1 MKASKLKELT
11 DEELTQR
18 ERDLVEQLFR
28 PRFQHATGQ
37 LDNPLSIRNIRKDIA
52 RIKTVLRE
60 RELSQK
66 GKIHKSKNANRK
78 KSSPE

>member
-1 MKASKLKELT
+1 MKASKLRELT

-52 RIKTVLRE
+52 RIKTILRE
-60 RELSQK
+60 RKLSQK

>member
-1 MKASKLKELT
+1 MKPSKLREFT
-11 DEELTQR
+11 DEELVRR

-37 LDNPLSIRNIRKDIA
+37 LDNPLSLRNIRRDIA
-52 RIKTVLRE
+52 RIKTILRD

-66 GKIHKSKNANRK
+66 GKIPSPK
-78 KSSPE
+78 K